1 MDNKK
6 LTEKD
11 CLEEVLRLVKIF
23 CFQKIEK
30 SEIPLFRELIG
41 QAMREYLKRT
51 DEKRAKVEQAKIER
65 EARKHERRLNAK
77 KTV

>member
-1 MDNKK
+1 MEKK
-6 LTEKD
+6 DLTEKD
-11 CLEEVLRLVKIF
+11 CLEEVLKFVKIF
-23 CFQKIEK
+23 CFNKIDK
-30 SEIPLFRELIG
+30 SEIPQFRELLG

>member
-1 MDNKK
+1 MENKK

-30 SEIPLFRELIG
+30 SEIPQI
-41 QAMREYLKRT
+41 
-51 DEKRAKVEQAKIER
+51 RAFME
-65 EARKHERRLNAK
+65 
-77 KTV
+77 TP

>member
-1 MDNKK
+1 MENKK

-30 SEIPLFRELIG
+30 SEISQFRELLG

-51 DEKRAKVEQAKIER
+51 EEKRAKAEQAKIEC

>member
-1 MDNKK
+1 MNKK
-6 LTEKD
+6 LTEKE

-23 CFQKIEK
+23 CFQKLDK
-30 SEIPLFRELIG
+30 SEIPQMREFMG

-51 DEKRAKVEQAKIER
+51 DEKRERAEQAKIER
-65 EARKHERRLNAK
+65 ELRKHERRLNAK

>member
-1 MDNKK
+1 MNKK
-6 LTEKD
+6 LTEKE

-23 CFQKIEK
+23 CFQKLDN
-30 SEIPLFRELIG
+30 SEIPQMRELMG
-41 QAMREYLKRT
+41 QAMREYIKRT
-51 DEKRAKVEQAKIER
+51 DEKRVRAEQARIER

>member
-1 MDNKK
+1 MENKK

-11 CLEEVLRLVKIF
+11 CF

-30 SEIPLFRELIG
+30 SEIPLFRELLG

-51 DEKRAKVEQAKIER
+51 DEKRAKTEQAKIER

>member
-1 MDNKK
+1 MEQKK

-11 CLEEVLRLVKIF
+11 CLEEVLKFVKIF

>member
-1 MDNKK
+1 MENKK

-11 CLEEVLRLVKIF
+11 CLEEVLKFVKIF
-23 CFQKIEK
+23 CFNKIDK